1 MHCELTV
8 ALNLCVQGLGLTL
21 GAALMDVKKATTLA
35 SVIMLTLLLAGGYYI
50 QNTPVWIRWIKYLS
64 VSYFSYK
71 LQLAAQYSTDQTYPC
86 STNPTGLCRVAD
98 YPAVANVGLDK
109 LGLSVMALAIMLV
122 GYRLMA
128 YFFLMRIKGHDK

>member
-1 MHCELTV
+1 MHCVLIV
-8 ALNLCVQGLGLTL
+8 SLNWCVQGLGLTL

-50 QNTPVWIRWIKYLS
+50 QNTPVWISWIKYLS

-71 LQLAAQYSTDQTYPC
+71 LQLGAQFSRHQTYPC
-86 STNPTGLCRVAD
+86 STDPSGQCLIAD
-98 YPAVANVGLDK
+98 YPAVYNVGLDK
-109 LGLSVMALAIMLV
+109 LGLSCMALAIMLV

-128 YFFLMRIKGHDK
+128 YFFLSRIKGHDK

>member
-1 MHCELTV
+1 ME
-8 ALNLCVQGLGLTL
+8 
-21 GAALMDVKKATTLA
+21 VKKATTLA

-71 LQLAAQYSTDQTYPC
+71 LQLAAQYSTDQLYSC
-86 STNPTGLCRVAD
+86 STDPSGLCRIVD

-128 YFFLMRIKGHDK
+128 YFFLNRIKGHDK